1 MIIDTSAVL
10 AILFQEADAPQ
21 YAQVIA
27 MAEVCRM
34 SAANYL
40 EAAINVDHRGD
51 RAGSRQLDAFI
62 ERAQI
67 HIEAVTF
74 EQVHLARQAY
84 VDYGK
89 GLHPAGLN
97 FGDVFAYALSTSTG
111 EPLLYRA
118 GTLYR
123 PILLLSPYHNPGGA
137 CEPRSGE
144 RHAGGRSR
152 ADLPEH

>member
-40 EAAINVDHRGD
+40 EATLNVDHRGD
-51 RAGSRQLDAFI
+51 REASRQLDVFI

-74 EQVHLARQAY
+74 EQVCIARRAY
-84 VDYGK
+84 LDYGK
-89 GLHPAGLN
+89 GHHPAGLN
-97 FGDVFAYALSTSTG
+97 FGDVFAYALSKSTG
-111 EPLLYRA
+111 EPLLYK
-118 GTLYR
+118 
-123 PILLLSPYHNPGGA
+123 
-137 CEPRSGE
+137 
-144 RHAGGRSR
+144 GRDFVQTDIT
-152 ADLPEH
+152 AVALP